1 MGATFAQAQS
11 PCGIGRAAAPAEI
24 TGWNIDIDR
33 DGHNLPPG
41 NSSVSRARNIRSA
54 MRGLS
59 RRKRRGRHRRSPGR
73 RTGQF
78 ATADEMLDARTLPA
92 IKMPKSK
99 HVRRRSAARC

>member
-1 MGATFAQAQS
+1 MVV
-11 PCGIGRAAAPAEI
+11 GRAAAPAEI

-41 NSSVSRARNIRSA
+41 NGSVSRAR
-54 MRGLS
+54 LS

-73 RTGQF
+73 RTGHV
-78 ATADEMLDARTLPA
+78 ATADEMLSARTLPA
-92 IKMPKSK
+92 IKMLKSK